1 MKNDLLSFV
10 IPVLNEEESLKELH
24 QRIMEQVSSL
34 NHGYEIIFID
44 DGSTDSSWHVIA
56 DLIEESEGK
65 VKAVRFR
72 RNFGKAR
79 ALATG
84 FEMAQGDI
92 VFTMDADLQD
102 DPKEIPHFIEKLKQG
117 YDIVSGWKKIRHD
130 PWHKVL
136 PSRVFNKLLS
146 TLVGVQLH
154 DHNCGFKCYR
164 KEVVKSV
171 ALYGEM
177 HRMVP
182 SLASIKGFR
191 STEIV
196 VEHHA
201 RQFGQS
207 KYGIKRFARGFLD
220 MLTVTFLKNY
230 RERPLHLMG
239 GIAVGSFGVAAL
251 LLGLSAVLPWMNNT
265 LNALAQV
272 ILSASAP
279 LFAIG
284 LLSELVV
291 SKDES
296 FSFDNLVV
304 EELDYN
310 KVSEVQA
317 KLQQAIKK
325 MPTAVASG
333 KALVVDDDYGIRSLL
348 KFQLQELGFE
358 VKTATNGLEALTT
371 IEKDTEIVLLDLMMP
386 EKDGIQCLREFRA
399 RNLPAQVIMVS
410 ANGQVER
417 AVDAM
422 KEGAFDYIQ
431 KPFDPDALETVVRN
445 AQHACH

>member
-1 MKNDLLSFV
+1 
-10 IPVLNEEESLKELH
+10 
-24 QRIMEQVSSL
+24 
-34 NHGYEIIFID
+34 
-44 DGSTDSSWHVIA
+44 
-56 DLIEESEGK
+56 
-65 VKAVRFR
+65 
-72 RNFGKAR
+72 
-79 ALATG
+79 
-84 FEMAQGDI
+84 
-92 VFTMDADLQD
+92 
-102 DPKEIPHFIEKLKQG
+102 
-117 YDIVSGWKKIRHD
+117 
-130 PWHKVL
+130 
-136 PSRVFNKLLS
+136 
-146 TLVGVQLH
+146 
-154 DHNCGFKCYR
+154 
-164 KEVVKSV
+164 
-171 ALYGEM
+171 
-177 HRMVP
+177 
-182 SLASIKGFR
+182 
-191 STEIV
+191 
-196 VEHHA
+196 
-201 RQFGQS
+201 
-207 KYGIKRFARGFLD
+207 
-220 MLTVTFLKNY
+220 
-230 RERPLHLMG
+230 MG

-304 EELDYN
+304 EELDYK

>member
-251 LLGLSAVLPWMNNT
+251 LLGLSAVLPWMNST
-265 LNALAQV
+265 FSALAQV